1 MNTLTDYLV
10 TVAEQDGPARD
21 FGTGTL
27 VAETGPRAGE
37 LLIEDL
43 DHPKAAT
50 AAWTFCI

>member
-10 TVAEQDGPARD
+10 TAADTDGLTRE
-21 FGTGTL
+21 FGFGTL
-27 VAETGPRAGE
+27 VAETGLRVGD
-37 LLIEDL
+37 LVIEDL